1 MGIEE
6 TALAGARRSCLNALR
21 RSLGDA
27 QREAVFSDWLARQ
40 PAAHRREPPGPGSIR
55 IQDEHA
61 HRAMRRPASPCAVPG
76 RAAR

>member
-1 MGIEE
+1 VGIEE

-27 QREAVFSDWLARQ
+27 QREA
-40 PAAHRREPPGPGSIR
+40 HRPEPPGPGSIR
-55 IQDEHA
+55 IQGEHA
-61 HRAMRRPASPCAVPG
+61 HRAMRRQAPPCAVPG

>member
-1 MGIEE
+1 MRIEE

-27 QREAVFSDWLARQ
+27 QREAVFSGGLARQ
-40 PAAHRREPPGPGSIR
+40 PAAHRPEPPGSIR
-55 IQDEHA
+55 IQGEHA
-61 HRAMRRPASPCAVPG
+61 HRAMRRQAAPCAVPG